1 MFSLSDLGW
10 PVWYHSKVLFRTF
23 TIAEF
28 DHVLTEVWDIIGS
41 ALYFVVVDIGTLWF
55 FIRDGVFYVGS
66 TSGVWRLVFLS
77 VPTQVK
83 QLIDN
88 KEFELALLLSVSQQ
102 DERCKTQKII
112 FHDGA

>member
-1 MFSLSDLGW
+1 M
-10 PVWYHSKVLFRTF
+10 
-23 TIAEF
+23 
-28 DHVLTEVWDIIGS
+28 
-41 ALYFVVVDIGTLWF
+41 
-55 FIRDGVFYVGS
+55 GS